1 MSHALT
7 PALFLPKPVRG
18 CIGIVAGT
26 ASATHRAVLHPAGA
40 RGQHGLSPAHASQR
54 GVALVTAL
62 ILLVVLTLVGLAA
75 VRGTIMQQ
83 KMTANFSDR
92 QITFQVGEA
101 GLRQAEIEVQGV
113 QPSAPP
119 ARPSLP
125 ATIRDCSPKATTVI
139 KCPANPLTDS
149 TLPPANIKTVAP
161 TSFNAGSLA
170 SGPPQYVIEY
180 MGNFSGPTPSV
191 LDLGSKGRTYSCN
204 DSPTSPSK
212 NPCADF
218 YRITVRSGPADGTDR
233 STVVLQSVYRR

>member
-1 MSHALT
+1 MTTLGDKLVGIMFDFVISVRYSVFNQAACWSMLCYILQALASLLLLLLQMTAT
-7 PALFLPKPVRG
+7 PCL
-18 CIGIVAGT
+18 
-26 ASATHRAVLHPAGA
+26 
-40 RGQHGLSPAHASQR
+40 
-54 GVALVTAL
+54 
-62 ILLVVLTLVGLAA
+62 LLVVLTLVGLAA